1 MEALHTHDLSCPC
14 GAAQAEV
21 TAMPTQRFFCHCT
34 ICQSLYKAPF
44 ADVTILRAD
53 AVSVTTPGAVG
64 FNKYKAPPA
73 LDRGL
78 CTACE
83 KPLLGFLHLPL
94 LPDFAFISAAN
105 YREPDLLPEPTM
117 HIWYRSRQAD
127 VDDGLKKVSGPL
139 MSNLVLAGPMLKT
152 AFG

>member
-1 MEALHTHDLSCPC
+1 MTADPTYALSCPC
-14 GAAQAEV
+14 GSARAAL

-53 AVSVTTPGAVG
+53 AVTVTTPDAVG
-64 FNKYKAPPA
+64 FKKYKAPPA

-83 KPLLGFLHLPL
+83 KPLLGFLSMPL
-94 LPDFAFISAAN
+94 LPGLAFIAAGN
-105 YREPDLLPEPTM
+105 YEQQSLLPPADR
-117 HIWYRSRQAD
+117 HIWYRSRQQD
-127 VDDGLKKVSGPL
+127 VDDELRKISGPV
-139 MSNLVLAGPMLKT
+139 MSQLAVVGPALKT